1 MEKQDVTYNQS
12 GWEKEEEKSKAPK
25 VDARGVFGAILGFL
39 GTALYFLIATP
50 FFIVIWT
57 INFLKSLF
65 GMFIMW
71 IVGKVCLIIFSSLIE
86 FVLLPTIGLA
96 DPEMGT
102 GWSLNL
108 LHFLFGAEGHT
119 HLFPHGAIEYWIF
132 GIITLI
138 IATFSTIY
146 RDEL

>member
-12 GWEKEEEKSKAPK
+12 GWDKGEKSKTPK

-57 INFLKSLF
+57 INFLKSLL
-65 GMFIMW
+65 GTFIMW
-71 IVGKVCLIIFSSLIE
+71 IVGKCCLYLFVLIFGYVFVYMKLISEDTIESWLGVVGNFLFSSDGDS
-86 FVLLPTIGLA
+86 F
-96 DPEMGT
+96 DR
-102 GWSLNL
+102 
-108 LHFLFGAEGHT
+108 
-119 HLFPHGAIEYWIF
+119 LFPYGAIEYWSIF
-132 GIITLI
+132 VLALI